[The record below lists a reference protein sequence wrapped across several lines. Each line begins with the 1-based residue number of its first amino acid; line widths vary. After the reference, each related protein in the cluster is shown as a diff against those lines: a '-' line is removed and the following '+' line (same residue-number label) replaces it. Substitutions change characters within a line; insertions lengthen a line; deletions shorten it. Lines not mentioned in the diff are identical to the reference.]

1 MKSSEFKNVAKFFKF
16 DTLITGIIVNKD
28 LHGLGIE
35 TAIHER
41 LEELKQKHFR
51 INMAQQDPFFF
62 QEFVAMTEYHK
73 DNTVYVLDF
82 TNGCDKELKEHLF
95 QLIFHRQHNGF
106 KIHDNAR
113 TVLIFQHDEPEE
125 YISPKGDDYW
135 VIHSP
140 FFRITE
146 A

>member
-1 MKSSEFKNVAKFFKF
+1 MKASEFKNVAKFFKF

-41 LEELKQKHFR
+41 LDELKQKHFR

-82 TNGCDKELKEHLF
+82 TNGCDKELKEHLL
-95 QLIFHRQHNGF
+95 QLIFHRNHNGF
-106 KIHDNAR
+106 KLHDNAR
-113 TVLIFQHDEPEE
+113 TILIVHHDEDEE
-125 YISPKGDDYW
+125 YYSPNCDAYW
-135 VIHSP
+135 IVHSP
-140 FFRITE
+140 FFHITE

>member
-41 LEELKQKHFR
+41 LDELKQKHFR

-82 TNGCDKELKEHLF
+82 TNGCDKELKEHLL
-95 QLIFHRQHNGF
+95 QLIFHRNHNGF
-106 KIHDNAR
+106 KLHDNAR
-113 TVLIFQHDEPEE
+113 TILIVHHDEDEE
-125 YISPKGDDYW
+125 YYSPNCDAYW
-135 VIHSP
+135 IVHSP
-140 FFRITE
+140 FFHITE

>member
-1 MKSSEFKNVAKFFKF
+1 MKSSEFKNVTKFFKF
-16 DTLITGIIVNKD
+16 DTLITGIIVNQG

-41 LEELKQKHFR
+41 LDELKQKHFR
-51 INMAQQDPFFF
+51 INMAEQDQFFF

-82 TNGCDKELKEHLF
+82 TNGCDKELKQHLF
-95 QLIFHRQHNGF
+95 QLIFHRNHNGF

-113 TVLIFQHDEPEE
+113 TVLIFQHDEPDE
-125 YISPKGDDYW
+125 YISPKVDDYW
-135 VIHSP
+135 IIHSP

>member
-16 DTLITGIIVNKD
+16 DTLITGIIVNQG

-41 LEELKQKHFR
+41 LDELKQKHFR
-51 INMAQQDPFFF
+51 INMAEQDQFFF

-82 TNGCDKELKEHLF
+82 TNGCDKELKQHLF
-95 QLIFHRQHNGF
+95 QLIFHRNHNGF

-113 TVLIFQHDEPEE
+113 TVLIFQHDEPDE
-125 YISPKGDDYW
+125 YISPKVDDYW
-135 VIHSP
+135 IIHSP

>member
-1 MKSSEFKNVAKFFKF
+1 MKASEFKNVAKFFKF

-82 TNGCDKELKEHLF
+82 TNGCDKELKEHLL
-95 QLIFHRQHNGF
+95 QLIYNRNHNGF
-106 KIHDNAR
+106 KLHDNAR
-113 TVLIFQHDEPEE
+113 TILIINHDEDEE
-125 YISPKGDDYW
+125 YYSPNCDAYW
-135 VIHSP
+135 IVHSP
-140 FFRITE
+140 FFHITE

>member
-41 LEELKQKHFR
+41 LDELKQKHFR

-82 TNGCDKELKEHLF
+82 TNGCDKELKEHLL
-95 QLIFHRQHNGF
+95 QLIYNRNHNGF
-106 KIHDNAR
+106 KLHDNAR
-113 TVLIFQHDEPEE
+113 TILIVHHDEDEE
-125 YISPKGDDYW
+125 YYSPNCDAYW
-135 VIHSP
+135 IVHSP
-140 FFRITE
+140 FFHITE

>member
-82 TNGCDKELKEHLF
+82 TNGCDKELKQHLF
-95 QLIFHRQHNGF
+95 QLIYNRHHNGF
-106 KIHDNAR
+106 KLHDNAR
-113 TVLIFQHDEPEE
+113 TILLVNHDEDEE
-125 YISPKGDDYW
+125 YYSPNCDAYW
-135 VIHSP
+135 IVHSP
-140 FFRITE
+140 FFHITE

>member
-28 LHGLGIE
+28 LHGLGIV
-35 TAIHER
+35 TAIYER

-51 INMAQQDPFFF
+51 INMAEQDPFFF

-95 QLIFHRQHNGF
+95 QLIYNRNHNGF
-106 KIHDNAR
+106 KLHDNAR
-113 TVLIFQHDEPEE
+113 TILIVHHDEDEE
-125 YISPKGDDYW
+125 YYSPNCDAYW
-135 VIHSP
+135 IVHSP
-140 FFRITE
+140 FFHITE